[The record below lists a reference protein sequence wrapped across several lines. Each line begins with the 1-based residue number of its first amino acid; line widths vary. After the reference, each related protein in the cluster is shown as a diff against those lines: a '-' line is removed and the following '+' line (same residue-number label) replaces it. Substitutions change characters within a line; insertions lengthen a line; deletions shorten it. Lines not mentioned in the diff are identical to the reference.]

1 MKIAFF
7 DIETTDLKAL
17 MGRVLS
23 CAILPLDGDEAT
35 VIRAD
40 DSKYKGRSKIDDS
53 KVVKAI
59 REELNKYNMVVGWN
73 SKMFDVPFINAR
85 LSKHGEH
92 PVEPQFHLDLMWY
105 AKGASMRIGSAR
117 LDNVQKFLTPGN
129 HAKTPISWEK
139 WQLAST
145 FDKEAMDEVIEHNVA
160 DVFVTRDVYHH
171 LLPYVK
177 NIHR

>member
-23 CAILPLDGDEAT
+23 CTILPLDSDDYT
-35 VIRAD
+35 VIRGD
-40 DSKYKGRSKIDDS
+40 EKPYRGKSKIDDS
-53 KVVKAI
+53 KVVQGIK
-59 REELNKYNMVVGWN
+59 EELDKYNMVVGWN
-73 SKMFDVPFINAR
+73 SKMFDIPFINAR
-85 LSKHGEH
+85 LAKHGLA
-92 PVEPQFHLDLMWY
+92 PVTPQFHLDLMWY
-105 AKGASMRIGSAR
+105 AKGSSMRIGSAR
-117 LDNVQKFLTPGN
+117 LDNVQKFLAPDGN
-129 HAKTPISWEK
+129 AKTPISWEK

-160 DVFVTRDVYHH
+160 DVFVTRDMYHH
-171 LLPYVK
+171 LLPYVR